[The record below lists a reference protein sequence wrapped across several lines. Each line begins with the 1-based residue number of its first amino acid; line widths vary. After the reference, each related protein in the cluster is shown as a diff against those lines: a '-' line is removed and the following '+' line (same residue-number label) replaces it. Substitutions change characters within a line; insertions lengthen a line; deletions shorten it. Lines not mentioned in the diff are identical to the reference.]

1 MRTILVTGAT
11 RGLGLS
17 LVRALDAHD
26 DVALVLG
33 VRDLEAGRAI
43 AKSLRRAE
51 AVPIDTGSLASI
63 RAFTAQWDRP
73 LHALVNNAGLQI
85 NDGDSFTT
93 EGLETTL
100 AVNHLGP
107 LALALGLLP
116 QLRGGSVVGV
126 GSGTHNPDNKAAR
139 LFGFRGGKFTS
150 IEALARGET
159 DGSGDQARGRNRYAT
174 SKLLTTI
181 TAIELARRTSLARF
195 ATFDPGLMPGTGLAR
210 TAPWYGRVVW
220 SSVLGWVAPLMDDTS
235 TPERSA
241 RSLAKLLTEGPITS
255 GQTYGHDGGI
265 SHRLWKGAHDTELG
279 ARIVDESLAAL
290 RARGI
295 DTTTP
300 FEGIARLQG
309 SAHDVGE
316 TSLPRSPRAG

>member
-11 RGLGLS
+11 RGLGLA
-17 LVRALDAHD
+17 LARALDAHD

-51 AVPIDTGSLASI
+51 AVSIDTGSLASI
-63 RAFTAQWDRP
+63 RACSATWDRP

-85 NDGDSFTT
+85 TDGDSFRD
-93 EGLETTL
+93 EGIETTL

-107 LALALGLLP
+107 LALTLGLLP
-116 QLRGGSVVGV
+116 RLRGGSVVGI
-126 GSGTHNPDNKAAR
+126 GSGTHSPDNQAAR

-159 DGSGDQARGRNRYAT
+159 DGTNDQARGRNRYAT
-174 SKLLTTI
+174 SKLLTTV
-181 TAIELARRTSLARF
+181 TAIELARRTTIARF

-210 TAPWYGRVVW
+210 TAPWYARAVW

-241 RSLAKLLTEGPITS
+241 RSLAKLLVDGPIRS
-255 GQTYGHDGGI
+255 GETYGHDGAI
-265 SHRLWKGAHDTELG
+265 SHRLWKGAHDPELG
-279 ARIVDESLAAL
+279 KRIVDESLAAL
-290 RARGI
+290 AAHGF
-295 DTTTP
+295 DTI
-300 FEGIARLQG
+300 GVGKIARP
-309 SAHDVGE
+309 SV
-316 TSLPRSPRAG
+316 SL